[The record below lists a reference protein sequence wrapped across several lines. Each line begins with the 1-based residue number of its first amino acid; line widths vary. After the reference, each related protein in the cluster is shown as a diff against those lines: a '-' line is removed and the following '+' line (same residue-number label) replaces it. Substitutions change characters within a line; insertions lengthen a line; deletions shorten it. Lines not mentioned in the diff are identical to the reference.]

1 MAATALAAAALAADQ
16 ARNPEEIL
24 AQARQALGG
33 EKLAA
38 VRALTAEGRMLRAA
52 PNGTSMES
60 EFELSLALPDKYV
73 MRSVLAAMGNM
84 SVYRLTGFNGGQV
97 IEEIDRPPNLAG
109 GNVIVRIQGPGGSA
123 ADPATMTDEQ
133 KAEFNQRRVLANK
146 TEFAR
151 LALGMFAA
159 SPAAFPVTF
168 ADGGQAESP
177 DGKADV
183 LDVTGE
189 GGFAAKLF
197 IDAQTRLPLMLSWMD
212 REPLVMQVGP
222 GGMMASGGGTAMTT
236 ITRSGPPGGQGAM
249 SPEEREKMMQDLEAR
264 RKEAEAKRRTVEYR
278 LFYGDYKN
286 VGGVQLP
293 HRIQRSIDGKPAE
306 EMIIESFKVNPK
318 IDAKTFQASK

>member
-1 MAATALAAAALAADQ
+1 
-16 ARNPEEIL
+16 
-24 AQARQALGG
+24 
-33 EKLAA
+33 
-38 VRALTAEGRMLRAA
+38 
-52 PNGTSMES
+52 
-60 EFELSLALPDKYV
+60 
-73 MRSVLAAMGNM
+73 
-84 SVYRLTGFNGGQV
+84 
-97 IEEIDRPPNLAG
+97 
-109 GNVIVRIQGPGGSA
+109 
-123 ADPATMTDEQ
+123 
-133 KAEFNQRRVLANK
+133 
-146 TEFAR
+146 
-151 LALGMFAA
+151 MFAA

-222 GGMMASGGGTAMTT
+222 GGMTASGGGTAMTT

-318 IDAKTFQASK
+318 IDAKTFQPSK